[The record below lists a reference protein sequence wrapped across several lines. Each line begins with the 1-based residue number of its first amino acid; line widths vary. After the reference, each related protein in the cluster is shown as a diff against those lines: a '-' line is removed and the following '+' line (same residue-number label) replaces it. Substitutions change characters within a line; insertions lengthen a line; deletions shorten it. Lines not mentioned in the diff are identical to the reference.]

1 MYVVTISIY
10 IITYYSIIEDIT
22 ENLKVVGVK
31 ALDSI
36 ERVRYDF

>member
-22 ENLKVVGVK
+22 ENLKVAGVTT
-31 ALDSI
+31 LDSVEI
-36 ERVRYDF
+36 VRYDF